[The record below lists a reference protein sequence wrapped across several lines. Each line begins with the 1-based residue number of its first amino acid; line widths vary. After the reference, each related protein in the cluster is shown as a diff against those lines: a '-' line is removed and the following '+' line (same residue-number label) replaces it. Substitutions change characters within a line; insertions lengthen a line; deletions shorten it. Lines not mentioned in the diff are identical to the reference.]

1 MRINHSAARNL
12 PALPA
17 PESLPIQPD
26 ERVLFLA
33 DLSMYGDEQDKF
45 LGSSAQGRLVCAL
58 TTESLF
64 IRTPYA
70 IWSFDLA
77 GDVASITCQRG
88 GLFSKGWFD
97 VELVRTETFPFD
109 NGETGQLSGLHLYF
123 KKKRDLALLGDLL
136 AQIVQ

>member
-77 GDVASITCQRG
+77 GRRG
-88 GLFSKGWFD
+88 EHHLPARRAVFQGLG
-97 VELVRTETFPFD
+97 RC
-109 NGETGQLSGLHLYF
+109 
-123 KKKRDLALLGDLL
+123 
-136 AQIVQ
+136 

>member
-58 TTESLF
+58 TTESLVL
-64 IRTPYA
+64 R
-70 IWSFDLA
+70 S
-77 GDVASITCQRG
+77 GGRRG
-88 GLFSKGWFD
+88 EHHLPARRAVFQGLG
-97 VELVRTETFPFD
+97 RC
-109 NGETGQLSGLHLYF
+109 
-123 KKKRDLALLGDLL
+123 
-136 AQIVQ
+136 